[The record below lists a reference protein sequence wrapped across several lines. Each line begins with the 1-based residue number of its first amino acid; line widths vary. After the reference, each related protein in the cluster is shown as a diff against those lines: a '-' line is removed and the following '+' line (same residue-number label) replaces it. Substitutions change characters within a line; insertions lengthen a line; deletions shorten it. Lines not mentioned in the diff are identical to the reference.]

1 MLEAIPVVRAERNVE
16 RGRKLAHRVIV
27 AVEKAP
33 VRAIEAV
40 AVGVET
46 EPFGRVG
53 LGIEAEEDETD
64 PPCRIGGQM
73 LLDPHHVGHERRTY
87 VLAGRV
93 SHREN
98 DELAGERRKRDA
110 RAVLVRP
117 LPLEIVERGA
127 GRLARIGRRGDRERE
142 PCDRRQQ
149 RAGSDDS
156 WRASR
161 AAKADIVGGIVG
173 FEAGAHRVA
182 HESRIVGRVCDAG
195 RRAAA
200 ERGAVAAVG
209 IA

>member
-64 PPCRIGGQM
+64 LPCRIGGQM
-73 LLDPHHVGHERRTY
+73 LLDPHHVGHDRRTY

-117 LPLEIVERGA
+117 LPLEIVEGDA
-127 GRLARIGRRGDRERE
+127 SRLARIGRRSDRERE
-142 PCDRRQQ
+142 PRDRRRSEQAPAIHGAPPAQ
-149 RAGSDDS
+149 RKPTLS
-156 WRASR
+156 
-161 AAKADIVGGIVG
+161 
-173 FEAGAHRVA
+173 
-182 HESRIVGRVCDAG
+182 
-195 RRAAA
+195 
-200 ERGAVAAVG
+200 AV
-209 IA
+209 